1 MPAERRPLDGG
12 AAALMVVLCAVWG
25 LQQVAIKIA
34 APDVSPVM
42 QGGIRS
48 IVAAVLLLAWARSRG
63 VTLFRRDGTA
73 LAGIV
78 AGALF
83 AAEFFFIY
91 FGLAHTSASRMIV
104 FIYLA
109 PCLTALGLALLI
121 PGERLTSIQWAGV
134 LLAFLGVA
142 AAFGEGFAA
151 ARASTLLGDASGVI
165 GAILW
170 AATTVM
176 IRATRLAAAPAA
188 KTLFY
193 QLAVSAAALPIA
205 SIVMGEPGV
214 IRMTAAAAISL
225 AYQGIIVAFASY
237 LAWFW
242 LLTRYLAGRLSAFSF
257 LTPLFGV
264 AFGVL
269 ILGEPLRPSFAGA
282 AGAVGLG
289 ILLVNTRTRT
299 RTVGP

>member
-1 MPAERRPLDGG
+1 MSAERRPLDGG
-12 AAALMVVLCAVWG
+12 AAALMVVLCAIWG

-34 APDVSPVM
+34 AADVSPVM

-48 IVAAVLLLAWARSRG
+48 VVATVLLLAWSRTRG
-63 VTLFRRDGTA
+63 HALFRRDGTGPA
-73 LAGIV
+73 GLA

-91 FGLAHTSASRMIV
+91 FGLAHTTASRMIV

-121 PGERLTSIQWAGV
+121 PGERLSAIQWAGV

-142 AAFGEGFAA
+142 TAFGEGFAA
-151 ARASTLLGDASGVI
+151 ARTSTLLGDACGVI

-170 AATTVM
+170 AATTVT
-176 IRATRLAAAPAA
+176 IRATRLASAPAA
-188 KTLFY
+188 KTLLY
-193 QLAVSAAALPIA
+193 QLAVSAVALPLA
-205 SIVMGEPGV
+205 SIAMGEPGV
-214 IRMTAAAAISL
+214 IRVTATAAISL

-242 LLTRYLAGRLSAFSF
+242 LLTRYLAGRLSTFSF

-289 ILLVNTRTRT
+289 ILLVNTRTRP
-299 RTVGP
+299 RTVRS